1 MTDLVDRCASLPR
14 ATYTPGAV
22 VVDQGRPPG
31 PVLVLV
37 DGEVTV
43 ERDGV
48 PIARID
54 GRGAVFGEMSALLGR
69 PATTTV
75 RAVTLATFAVA
86 TDGAAF
92 LAERADVALAVART
106 LAIRL
111 DNLTG
116 YLADVKRQFG
126 DRDDHLG
133 MIGEVLDTLVHH
145 HTPDL
150 QPGSSRLPDLDY

>member
-1 MTDLVDRCASLPR
+1 MDLVDRCASLPR
-14 ATYTPGAV
+14 ATYTAGAV
-22 VVDQGRPPG
+22 VIDQGRPPG

-54 GRGAVFGEMSALLGR
+54 ERGAVFGEMSALLGR

-75 RAVTLATFAVA
+75 RASTPSTFAVA
-86 TDGAAF
+86 ADGAAF
-92 LAERADVALAVART
+92 LAERADVALVVART

-126 DRDDHLG
+126 DRDDHLS
-133 MIGEVLDTLVHH
+133 MIGDVLDTLVHH
-145 HTPDL
+145 HTPEL
-150 QPGSSRLPDLDY
+150 QPGSNRLPEVDY